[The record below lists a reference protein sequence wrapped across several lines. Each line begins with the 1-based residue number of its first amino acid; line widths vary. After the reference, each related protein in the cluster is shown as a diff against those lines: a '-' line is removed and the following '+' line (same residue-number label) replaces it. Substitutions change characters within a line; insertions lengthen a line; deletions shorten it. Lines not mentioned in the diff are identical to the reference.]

1 MNRGDMTSLLLGGGL
16 SLALC
21 GAAHATDVSFAKDV
35 GAAHL
40 SGTVEVDDSS
50 GDIVSV
56 SGEAS
61 GAVSGKY
68 ALSQVAPDARIAGLM
83 LHFDRRNQAVT
94 AQLDG
99 GSPVTVWEKP

>member
-1 MNRGDMTSLLLGGGL
+1 MKTALLAAALF
-16 SLALC
+16 LALC
-21 GAAHATDVSFAKDV
+21 GAAPATDISFIKDV

-40 SGTVEVDDSS
+40 AGTVEVDDSS

-68 ALSQVAPDARIAGLM
+68 RLSQVNPDAQIAGASSKLA
-83 LHFDRRNQAVT
+83 LHFDRRNQQLT

-99 GSPVTVWEKP
+99 GDPVTVWEKP